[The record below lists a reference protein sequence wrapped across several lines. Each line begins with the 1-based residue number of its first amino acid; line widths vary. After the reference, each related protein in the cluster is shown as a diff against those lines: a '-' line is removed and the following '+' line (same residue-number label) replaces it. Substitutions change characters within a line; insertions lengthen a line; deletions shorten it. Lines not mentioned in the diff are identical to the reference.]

1 MATQVLYYIGQDVG
15 LTAQVIDD
23 SGNAAT
29 EALTA
34 SLTVTDP
41 SGNVTHPT
49 AATGP
54 SGALSAVVPSV
65 ATAGVWLV
73 RWTATGTGVG
83 WAYEDQF
90 TVRPTGIEQM
100 VDLLSV
106 KKHLNIN
113 LTDTRQDDELQNFI
127 LAAAD
132 QARDI
137 CGPLLAETQTQYFN
151 GAVSTISPDWLP
163 VASVLSCTEYYGLS
177 AFALHEEPLGS
188 QMDAFAFTVDYATGQ
203 ITRRTF
209 GGEAAIF
216 AAGVK
221 NIKLVYVAGRAG
233 AVPYT
238 VRLGALEL
246 IRHLWQQTQQGG
258 RPKFGGA
265 GMDGDSLGVPM
276 GFALPD
282 RVVELWAPY
291 RRPPGIA

>member
-1 MATQVLYYIGQDVG
+1 MYYMGQDVG
-15 LTAQVIDD
+15 LTGTALDD
-23 SGNAAT
+23 NGNAA
-29 EALTA
+29 TA
-34 SLTVTDP
+34 SLTVALTVTDP
-41 SGNVTHPT
+41 NGVVTHPT

-65 ATAGVWLV
+65 GTAGVWLY
-73 RWTATGTGVG
+73 RWTATGTSVN

-90 TVRPTGIEQM
+90 TVRPTGVEQM
-100 VDLLSV
+100 VDLVSV
-106 KKHLNIN
+106 KKHLN
-113 LTDTRQDDELQNFI
+113 LSLADTRQDDELQNFI

-132 QARDI
+132 QARDV
-137 CGPLLAETQTQYFN
+137 CGPFLTETHTQFFD
-151 GAVSTISPDWLP
+151 GGVSTLSPDWVPL
-163 VASVLSCTEYYGLS
+163 ASILSITEYYGLS
-177 AFALHEEPLGS
+177 AFTLHEEPLGA
-188 QMDAFAFTVDYATGQ
+188 QMDAFAFTADYNTGQ

-209 GGEAAIF
+209 GGEAARF
-216 AAGVK
+216 AEGSK
-221 NIKLVYVAGRAG
+221 NIKVVYTAGRG
-233 AVPYT
+233 GTIPYT

-282 RVVELWAPY
+282 RVVELWAPF